1 MSCIGV
7 AHQCKWLLPGIAQ
20 TLILGVQGFCP
31 PVQAAL
37 DLYRMLSEPGV
48 DLRQPVR
55 LENQLLVNNV
65 DMDTEVGQSML
76 QLLQVLLPHY
86 GAVTLPLP

>member
-1 MSCIGV
+1 MGV
-7 AHQCKWLLPGIAQ
+7 AHQCKCLLPGIAHS
-20 TLILGVQGFCP
+20 LILGVQGFCP

-37 DLYRMLSEPGV
+37 DLYRMLSKPGV

-76 QLLQVLLPHY
+76 QLLQVLLARY